1 MSIGTD
7 TTYQASSL
15 ISTARSIATT
25 TRKHLR
31 ETEEAMLRKRRLTA
45 LVERNGGVEHNV
57 GGAGFDWPVQDRIHN
72 AAPND
77 GTNRREF
84 APQNLYRQANMQFG
98 GMEVKDSIRK
108 GELLANRGREAI
120 IRVADTMREKLEQ
133 SLMQQFAERFYDSG
147 DDTSY
152 KLYGFD
158 SFTGVKT
165 ASSIDQ
171 AFNWTSGTAPVPS
184 QTERDADDG
193 DPIMV
198 PSDNYAGLSTVLGQ
212 YGGAQ
217 TSGGWPE
224 GTCHPQFDFWT
235 PLLLNT
241 NSTFFGAISSGT
253 GWSNNAVEAI
263 RFGLLHSKRNTV
275 EDEIDLILMDR
286 TLLYELENQLLSGN
300 ERVIVTKENGL
311 KSFGFGSVF
320 EVDGVECST
329 EYGIPLTVG
338 NRDAAADQSLKAAY
352 GFSTKNIK
360 ILSRFPNLFHMDE
373 GNGDYDKETQSYD
386 YCVEMLCQFKFKSP
400 RNFIKWAG
408 WSATS

>member
-1 MSIGTD
+1 MGIGTD
-7 TTYQASSL
+7 TTYQSSSL
-15 ISTARSIATT
+15 IDTARGIATT
-25 TRKHLR
+25 TRRHLR
-31 ETEEAMLRKRRLTA
+31 DLEDAHLRKRMLTA

-57 GGAGFDWPVQDRIHN
+57 PGNGFDWNVKDRIHD

-77 GTNRREF
+77 GTQRREY
-84 APQNLYRQANMQFG
+84 APQNQFRQANLLFG

-108 GELLANRGREAI
+108 GELLANRGREAV
-120 IRVADTMREKLEQ
+120 IRVADTMQERLTESIMEK
-133 SLMQQFAERFYDSG
+133 FAERFYDSG

-158 SFTGVKT
+158 SFTAVKT
-165 ASSIDQ
+165 SSSIDQ
-171 AFNWTSGTAPVPS
+171 AFDWGTAGVTPS
-184 QTERDADDG
+184 QTEENNAVG

-198 PSDNYAGLSTVLGQ
+198 PSDSYGGLSTVLGQ

-224 GTCHPQFDFWT
+224 GTCHPQFDFWA
-235 PLLLNT
+235 PLLINT
-241 NSTFFGAISSGT
+241 NSTFFGAISSGS

-263 RFGLLHSKRNTV
+263 RFGLLHAGRNNV
-275 EDEIDLILMDR
+275 DNAIDLILMDR
-286 TLLYELENQLLSGN
+286 SMLYELQNLLLSGN
-300 ERVIVTKENGL
+300 ERVMVTATNGV
-311 KSFGFGSVF
+311 KSFGFNNVF

-329 EYGIPLTVG
+329 EYGIPLTTG
-338 NRDAAADQSLKAAY
+338 NRAGAADVSLKAAY
-352 GFSTKNIK
+352 GFSSKNIK
-360 ILSRFPNLFHMDE
+360 IMNRFSNLFHLDE
-373 GNGDYDKETQSYD
+373 ASGEYTKETQSYD